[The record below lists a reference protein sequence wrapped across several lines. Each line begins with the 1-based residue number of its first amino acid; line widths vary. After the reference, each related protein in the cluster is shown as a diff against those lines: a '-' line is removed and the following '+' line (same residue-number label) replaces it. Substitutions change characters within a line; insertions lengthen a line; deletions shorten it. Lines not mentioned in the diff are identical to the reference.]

1 MNVAESIWRRPVVA
15 TDFAKLHAQTLP
27 GLLGIRVVEVG
38 ADFMRAEMPVDLRHI
53 QPHGILHGGGSV
65 VLAETL
71 GSFCG
76 SMALPEAQTCV
87 GVEVNASHLAPV
99 RNGDQVTAECRPL
112 QLGRSV
118 QVWQI
123 EIRRQDGTLTCVSRL
138 TTAVRQLR

>member
-1 MNVAESIWRRPVVA
+1 MTSIWQRPVTPA
-15 TDFAKLHAQTLP
+15 EFAARLEGTLP
-27 GLLGIRVVEVG
+27 GLLGIELVEIG
-38 ADFMRAEMPVDLRHI
+38 ADFARAAMPVDRRHI

-76 SMALPEAQTCV
+76 SMAVAEGRTCV

-99 RNGDQVTAECRPL
+99 RDGDRVTAECRAL
-112 QLGRSV
+112 QLGRSI

-123 EIRRQDGTLTCVSRL
+123 ELRRGDGTLTCVSRL
-138 TTAVRQLR
+138 TTAVREVR